1 MKLKKKFEYKQ
12 FELFDKADKESKLDE
27 ETKDLKLTTLPEWL
41 SSGNDFNEA
50 AKLINDFRDD
60 ANNVKS
66 GSGDKKVFLD
76 LKKLIN
82 DISNNKFKKES
93 AIKRMKKS
101 ITELKQLRQK
111 ERTVF
116 QNEMIHVLYYLFNS
130 FGLSEKPLL
139 FIEENPD

>member
-1 MKLKKKFEYKQ
+1 M
-12 FELFDKADKESKLDE
+12 FDKADKESKLDE
-27 ETKDLKLTTLPEWL
+27 ETDWKLTTLPEWL
-41 SSGNDFNEA
+41 SSRNDFNEA

-116 QNEMIHVLYYLFNS
+116 QNKMIHVLCYLFNS